1 MILKSGSKSLVDDED
16 GKADVEDEPDLP
28 VGVAIK
34 RLRKVFE
41 VHACMLFLYLM
52 PPVRE
57 SGFRNRGK
65 SGILGFGIRNTA
77 QGIRNPI
84 NDWNPISKNVVDSLI
99 WSDTYTLSPI
109 FQWRMKKLCLLWL
122 QACYVLDCSQ
132 SLFCL
137 QT

>member
-1 MILKSGSKSLVDDED
+1 MILNSGAKSPVDDED

-41 VHACMLFLYLM
+41 VHACMLFFYSL

-65 SGILGFGIRNTA
+65 IWNLRL
-77 QGIRNPI
+77 
-84 NDWNPISKNVVDSLI
+84 WNPEYSSRSPESHQRLE
-99 WSDTYTLSPI
+99 SDIQESEIQGYLRFPC
-109 FQWRMKKLCLLWL
+109 ME
-122 QACYVLDCSQ
+122 
-132 SLFCL
+132 
-137 QT
+137 

>member
-1 MILKSGSKSLVDDED
+1 MILNRGSKSPVDDED

-41 VHACMLFLYLM
+41 VYACMLFLYLR

-57 SGFRNRGK
+57 SGFRNRGQ

-84 NDWNPISKNVVDSLI
+84 NDWKPISKNPESKNVLDSLI

-109 FQWRMKKLCLLWL
+109 FE
-122 QACYVLDCSQ
+122 
-132 SLFCL
+132 
-137 QT
+137 

>member
-1 MILKSGSKSLVDDED
+1 VILNSGAKSPDDYED

-34 RLRKVFE
+34 SLRKVFE
-41 VHACMLFLYLM
+41 VHACMLFSYLL
-52 PPVRE
+52 PHVRE

-77 QGIRNPI
+77 HGIRNPT
-84 NDWNPISKNVVDSLI
+84 NDWNPISKNPESKNVLDSLI

-109 FQWRMKKLCLLWL
+109 FE
-122 QACYVLDCSQ
+122 
-132 SLFCL
+132 
-137 QT
+137 

>member
-1 MILKSGSKSLVDDED
+1 MKLVVSSGAETSDDEVD

-34 RLRKVFE
+34 RLRKVFK
-41 VHACMLFLYLM
+41 VHACMLFLYLL
-52 PPVRE
+52 PHVRE

-84 NDWNPISKNVVDSLI
+84 NDWNPISKNPESKDILDSLV
-99 WSDTYTLSPI
+99 WSDTYTLSSI
-109 FQWRMKKLCLLWL
+109 FE
-122 QACYVLDCSQ
+122 
-132 SLFCL
+132 
-137 QT
+137 